1 MYLRIRQIM
10 ECNFTMCYQGDTVE
24 TVGRRM
30 IQEQTNQAV
39 IVDDKNLY
47 QGIVSAAALLA
58 MGRGEEAVFPFMQTV
73 PAVQEDAAVSVLKQ
87 RNQDYIPVLNYSGTP
102 VGVVSLSRVL
112 EYLLQ
117 AYADLEQQPR
127 PVSMRKTHQLSA
139 KYTINDIIG
148 ESNPILLMKEQ
159 ILAAAK
165 TRSTVLILGET
176 GTGKELAAH
185 AIHRLSVRRHAPF
198 VRVNC
203 AAIPDNLLES
213 ELFGYE
219 AGAFTGAVK
228 GGQSGKFELADTG
241 TIFLDEIGD
250 MPLSL
255 QSKILRV
262 LQEKEIEKIGGRGP
276 IPVDVR
282 VIAATHQNLK
292 QLVQN
297 KKFREDLYY
306 RLHVIPI
313 QMPPLRDHREDIP
326 LLVDYFLDKQ
336 SIELGIVKPDT
347 DREFISALIEY
358 DWPGNVRELANAIE
372 LAVSMANGMISK
384 EKLPLSIRE
393 AYGRSAPEEDAGVLR
408 NYAEEAER
416 EAIVKALESCGG
428 NKIKVCDI
436 LGISRSSLY
445 NKLKRYNI
453 DA

>member
-10 ECNFTMCYQGDTVE
+10 EPKFTLCYQSDTVE
-24 TVGRRM
+24 AVGLKM
-30 IQEQTNQAV
+30 IQEQTSQAV
-39 IVDDKNLY
+39 IVDERESYL
-47 QGIVSAAALLA
+47 GIVSAVALLA
-58 MGRGEEAVFPFMQTV
+58 MGKGEETVFPFIEAI
-73 PAVQEDAAVSVLKQ
+73 PAVQEDDPVALLKL
-87 RNQDYIPVLNYSGTP
+87 RNQECIPVLNFAGAP
-102 VGVVSLSRVL
+102 VGVVSLGRTL
-112 EYLLQ
+112 EYLVQ
-117 AYADLEQQPR
+117 VYADLEQQPR
-127 PVSMRKTHQLSA
+127 PASMRKSHQLSA

-148 ESNPILLMKEQ
+148 ESKPILQMKEQ

-228 GGQSGKFELADTG
+228 GGQSGKFELADNG

-250 MPLSL
+250 MPLAL

-276 IPVDVR
+276 MPVDVR

-292 QLVQN
+292 QLVQD

-336 SIELGIVKPDT
+336 SLELGIVKPDT

-372 LAVSMANGMISK
+372 LSVSMANGTITK
-384 EKLPLSIRE
+384 EKLPLTIRE
-393 AYGRSAPEEDAGVLR
+393 EYGRSGEEDAGVLR
-408 NYAEEAER
+408 SYAEEAER
-416 EAIVKALESCGG
+416 EAIIKALEGCNG

-445 NKLKRYNI
+445 NKLKKYNI